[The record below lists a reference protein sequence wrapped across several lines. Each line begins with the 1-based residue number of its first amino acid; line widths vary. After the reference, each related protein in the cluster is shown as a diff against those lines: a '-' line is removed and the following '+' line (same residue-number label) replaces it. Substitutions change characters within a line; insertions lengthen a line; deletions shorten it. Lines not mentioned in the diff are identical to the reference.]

1 MCSPQTIYRLIA
13 SSRASLTFS
22 VAQQGCAMAAAGIG
36 KLARARRGPGG
47 LVSPASPTPR
57 RRRHP
62 HTRNQIH
69 AYRASDS
76 GNFSTHLPGNGDPFA
91 ARKIYF
97 LLEGFINLVG
107 QREREALEVGSR
119 YIEGSQSQRSVAV
132 AGLVSADAADWK
144 RRWSVA
150 VTVTIHR
157 VPQI

>member
-1 MCSPQTIYRLIA
+1 M
-13 SSRASLTFS
+13 
-22 VAQQGCAMAAAGIG
+22 
-36 KLARARRGPGG
+36 
-47 LVSPASPTPR
+47 
-57 RRRHP
+57 
-62 HTRNQIH
+62 
-69 AYRASDS
+69 
-76 GNFSTHLPGNGDPFA
+76 
-91 ARKIYF
+91 
-97 LLEGFINLVG
+97 EGFIRLVG